1 MLVGELAPEG
11 ALTEAYSWQIV
22 AYVIGAAL
30 GAWLG
35 GVVVEHA
42 GVTAA
47 LACAPAAAT
56 LGLLVAVVG
65 RRSLVA

>member
-1 MLVGELAPEG
+1 M
-11 ALTEAYSWQIV
+11 

-35 GVVVEHA
+35 GVVVEHV

-47 LACAPAAAT
+47 LACAPAAAA
-56 LGLLVAVVG
+56 LGLLVALAG